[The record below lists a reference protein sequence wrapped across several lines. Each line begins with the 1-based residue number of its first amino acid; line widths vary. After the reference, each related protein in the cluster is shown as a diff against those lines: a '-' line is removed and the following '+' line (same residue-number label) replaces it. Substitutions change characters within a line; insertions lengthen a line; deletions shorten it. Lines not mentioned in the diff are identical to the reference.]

1 MGYPGILSRA
11 EFATGLITRSI
22 KINGY
27 YLLVDE
33 CNINQ
38 TQNIDTTDAY
48 LQAGP
53 GSAVGLFE
61 AKKITGTISFPIRI
75 NDVGEID
82 QAAIEILN
90 HAQNPISGLILD
102 TNHILAHEE
111 LSAEDHATDNNRLIT
126 IDSLI
131 VSQLTISCSNN
142 DVLKA
147 SVTFEGMIDEYRD
160 SDYVVPDEEHLLG
173 RALTWADCNAFR
185 EESAMRTVTSF
196 NITINNTIE
205 APIFLLPYFSP
216 EENTQTVRSDQ
227 IGFLGIR
234 SIKWG
239 GSITEL
245 LRSGAE
251 LETFI
256 HGGWMI
262 NEYLTFEMGPM
273 TARFK
278 NPLFKIAQLPLT
290 PSVLTRT
297 TEWSSL
303 MKPTLP
309 LSPDGLF
316 TFN

>member
-22 KINGY
+22 KINGN

-33 CNINQ
+33 CNLNQ
-38 TQNIDTTDAY
+38 SQNIDTTDAY

-53 GSAVGLFE
+53 GSAIGFFD
-61 AKKITGTISFPIRI
+61 AKKITGNLSFPIRI
-75 NDVGEID
+75 NHLGEID
-82 QAAIEILN
+82 EAAIEILN
-90 HAQNPISGLILD
+90 HAQNPVSGLVMD
-102 TNHILAHEE
+102 TNHVLVHEE
-111 LSAEDHATDNNRLIT
+111 LTAEDHATDNNKLIKL
-126 IDSLI
+126 DSMVI
-131 VSQLTISCSNN
+131 SQLTLSCSNN

-147 SVTFEGMIDEYRD
+147 SVTFEGMIDDYSN
-160 SDYVVPDEEHLLG
+160 SDYTVPDENNLLG

-185 EESAMRTVTSF
+185 DESALRTVTSF
-196 NITINNTIE
+196 SVTINNTIE
-205 APIFLLPYFSP
+205 TPIFLLPYFAP
-216 EENTQTVRSDQ
+216 GDTEQTVRNDQ
-227 IGFLGIR
+227 IGFLGVR
-234 SIKWG
+234 SVKWG
-239 GSITEL
+239 GNITEL
-245 LRSGAE
+245 LRSGAD
-251 LETFI
+251 LDTFI

-262 NEYLTFEMGPM
+262 NENLTFEMGPM
-273 TARFK
+273 SAIFK